1 MLFGTGSLLYRLYNI
16 SRSLTISRYTM
27 LTDNQLLRYSRQVLL
42 PDLDISG
49 QEKLL
54 ASHVLL
60 IGLGGLGSPI
70 AMYLAGAGVGT
81 LTLADFDEVD
91 ISNLHRQIAHS
102 TADIGIN
109 KAQSA
114 KNTVL
119 AINPDIAVQTIEKSI
134 GEAGMLDYI
143 KDKQV
148 DLIVDATDN
157 FASRHAINRLS
168 LAAQIPLV
176 SGAAIRLEGQISV
189 FDPHQADSPCYAC
202 LYPENGDMAETC
214 AQAGVLGP
222 AVGTIACMQATE
234 TLKILAEFGQPL
246 VGRVLL
252 FDAKHTEWRSLT
264 LKKDPQC
271 AVCG

>member
-1 MLFGTGSLLYRLYNI
+1 
-16 SRSLTISRYTM
+16 M
-27 LTDNQLLRYSRQVLL
+27 LTDDQLQRYSRQVLL
-42 PDLDISG
+42 PDLDITG

-70 AMYLAGAGVGT
+70 AMYLAGAGVGQ
-81 LTLADFDEVD
+81 LTLADFDDVD

-102 TADIGIN
+102 TDDIGIN

-119 AINPDIAVQTIEKSI
+119 AINPDISVRTIEKSI
-134 GEAGMLDYI
+134 GEAAMLNYI

-148 DLIVDATDN
+148 DLIIDATDN

-168 LAAQIPLV
+168 ITANVPLV
-176 SGAAIRLEGQISV
+176 SGAAIRMEGQMSV
-189 FDPHQADSPCYAC
+189 FDPRHPDNPCYAC
-202 LYPENGDMAETC
+202 LYPENSDAAETC
-214 AQAGVLGP
+214 AQAGVIGP
-222 AVGTIACMQATE
+222 AVGVIACMQAME
-234 TLKILAEFGQPL
+234 ALKVLTEFGEPP
-246 VGRVLL
+246 VGRIL
-252 FDAKHTEWRSLT
+252 FYDAKNAEWRSVK
-264 LKKDPQC
+264 LKKDPYC